1 MAGRLQHLC
10 IRPQSIA
17 TAKTNAAMVT
27 KLSRCS
33 ILDFMK
39 TRTILFGLAAA
50 LTCAYTTPAFAQAT
64 DPEVTAIIS
73 KVAGAYRDLSAF
85 SATLEMSQGSGQAA
99 QKVTSK
105 IVLKK
110 PASVAATITASGATK
125 HFVADGTNYYADS
138 SSDTKSYTKGPAADF
153 SAAVNALG
161 AQRGT
166 GIGLLPIL
174 LTSKQAEQQIIPG
187 KPTAIKKLSDATE
200 DNSPCD
206 VVQATIGA
214 GDNSMDY
221 TFSFGKADHLLR
233 KLAIARH
240 ASPSEPVVVESY
252 SGVTTSPTIAAS
264 TFKYIAVAGAVAKEP
279 PKQPAYYDE
288 RLKPGFTPFAL
299 KGNDLAGNPVSY
311 DQYKGKVL
319 LVDFWATWCGPCV
332 AELPNVIAAYGKYHG
347 QGFEVLGIS
356 LDQKDARPKLEAFI
370 KEHNMPWPQ
379 VYDGG
384 YWQAANAV
392 AYGVRAIPFTLLIG
406 KDGKIAAVGARGPA
420 LAPAIEAALKK

>member
-1 MAGRLQHLC
+1 
-10 IRPQSIA
+10 
-17 TAKTNAAMVT
+17 
-27 KLSRCS
+27 
-33 ILDFMK
+33 MK
-39 TRTILFGLAAA
+39 TRTTLLGLAAA
-50 LTCAYTTPAFAQAT
+50 LTCAHATPAFAQAA
-64 DPEVTAIIS
+64 DPDVQAIIA
-73 KVAGAYRDLSAF
+73 KVAGAYRNISSF
-85 SATLEMSQGSGQAA
+85 SATFEMTQGAGSTA
-99 QKVTSK
+99 QKITTK
-105 IVLKK
+105 ILLKK
-110 PASVAATITASGATK
+110 PNIAATITLPGATK

-138 SSDTKSYTKGPAADF
+138 STDMKTYTKGPAADF
-153 SAAVNALG
+153 SAAVNAL
-161 AQRGT
+161 ASQRGA
-166 GIGLLPIL
+166 GVGLLPIL
-174 LTSKQAEQQIIPG
+174 LTSNQAEQQIIPG
-187 KPTAIKKLSDATE
+187 KPSAVKKLADATE
-200 DNSPCD
+200 DNSSCD
-206 VVQATIGA
+206 VVQATVGA

-221 TFSFGKADHLLR
+221 TFSFSKADHLLR

-240 ASPSEPVVVESY
+240 SAPSLPIVVESY
-252 SGVTTSPTIAAS
+252 AGVTTSPTISAGA
-264 TFKYIAVAGAVAKEP
+264 FKYVASAGAVAKEP
-279 PKQPAYYDE
+279 PKQPAYFDE
-288 RLKPGFTPFAL
+288 RLVPGFTPFAL

-332 AELPNVIAAYGKYHG
+332 AELPNVIAAYGKYHS

-370 KEHNMPWPQ
+370 KEHNMPWAQ